1 MCPRTDN
8 DHYSLPL
15 LVICFS
21 TVTFPTIS
29 VLVSYTFP
37 SHPFI
42 PTSLPL
48 PLLCLEKTLQH
59 SPYHKPMLKKKKKEI
74 VTLKSFVQASIYMV
88 KKAELTATLWRLEGI
103 LSFRQDSCTSKSGCL
118 RQLKNGFLSYP
129 GQHREGIVCGS
140 AQHKV

>member
-1 MCPRTDN
+1 MSKNRQRPLFSAITCHLFLHSYFS
-8 DHYSLPL
+8 HYQ
-15 LVICFS
+15 C
-21 TVTFPTIS
+21 IS
-29 VLVSYTFP
+29 FL
-37 SHPFI
+37 HI
-42 PTSLPL
+42 PL
-48 PLLCLEKTLQH
+48 PPLHPHLTALAPSLFRKNIATQ
-59 SPYHKPMLKKKKKEI
+59 SVPQANVKKKKTEI